1 MAKILYNLSIE
12 LYQWLI
18 RLASPFNQKAQ
29 LWLKGRESLFE
40 KLELQLQEARQQST
54 TPISIAWFHC
64 ASLGEFEQGRPVIE
78 AYKNVFP
85 EHKILLTFFSPSG
98 YEVRKNYDGA
108 DFIYYLPSD
117 TPSNAQRFVTLV
129 DPCIAFFV
137 KYEFWYN
144 YLNTLKQAHIPSISF
159 STIFRE
165 NQVYFKSYG
174 TFNRNILRLLTH
186 IFVQNEKS
194 ASLLAGIQIQKNV
207 SIAGDTRFDRVAQI
221 AQNKKAIPI
230 AEQFKNNT
238 QTLIIGSCWKQDFEV
253 LCPFINSFEAP
264 LKVIIAPHEIHPE
277 EIIQW
282 QNELK
287 KSSIRYSEALAG
299 KEVKQADVLFI
310 DNIGMLSSLY
320 QYAEYAWIG
329 GAYGKGLHNT
339 LEAATFG
346 LPIFFGDKVY
356 TKFQEAM
363 DLIDI
368 GGAQPIDN
376 TQSFEKIFRGLY
388 DDFNKRKTVSEQIL
402 AYVKTNIGSTQ
413 KIINFVKTLSE

>member
-1 MAKILYNLSIE
+1 M
-12 LYQWLI
+12 
-18 RLASPFNQKAQ
+18 
-29 LWLKGRESLFE
+29 
-40 KLELQLQEARQQST
+40 
-54 TPISIAWFHC
+54 
-64 ASLGEFEQGRPVIE
+64 
-78 AYKNVFP
+78 
-85 EHKILLTFFSPSG
+85 
-98 YEVRKNYDGA
+98 
-108 DFIYYLPSD
+108 
-117 TPSNAQRFVTLV
+117 
-129 DPCIAFFV
+129 
-137 KYEFWYN
+137 
-144 YLNTLKQAHIPSISF
+144 
-159 STIFRE
+159 
-165 NQVYFKSYG
+165 
-174 TFNRNILRLLTH
+174 
-186 IFVQNEKS
+186 
-194 ASLLAGIQIQKNV
+194 
-207 SIAGDTRFDRVAQI
+207 
-221 AQNKKAIPI
+221 
-230 AEQFKNNT
+230 
-238 QTLIIGSCWKQDFEV
+238 